1 MMDSSWLAP
10 LVAGAAAHTLVR
22 RVEIDMFLLHIL
34 GVVGALAAAHLY
46 VSVQVFGIALSHALW
61 SLSSGSA
68 LFVTGL
74 TTSILVYRG
83 FFHRLR
89 KFPGPVAARFTKFY
103 AVWLSAKEVRWH
115 LELER
120 LKAEYGDV
128 VRTGPREL
136 TIFRPEAIGPMA
148 ACRKST
154 LYQLSDWSNDRLGL
168 IETRDIEDH
177 RLRRKPWEMAL
188 SNKAIGAYDGRMQET
203 ISTFLSIL
211 SQSSDKPINV
221 TELMAYLSYDLM
233 GVVGFGKDFGQLAGG
248 GVEHWAVKALRAQ
261 QLFFGLLK
269 PIPWLVNAAAR
280 IPGADRAVA
289 PFVEYCRG
297 LVAEKRKTL
306 QAEKSDTSSPTDILS
321 WILHEYEAGT
331 PHAPRTQAALD
342 EDGRTIVVAGAD
354 TTSNTLSNVF
364 YYLAHHPDTYARL
377 QTQLATLF
385 PGGATTFT
393 YARLSAHHA
402 ATAPLLDAIIHET
415 TRLKPAVPSGTPRV
429 TPPSGLRIRLSGAD
443 DDLFVPPDTDVYVPP
458 YVIQRDARYFP
469 NPTDFIPERWLP
481 VEQGGRPELVADR
494 NAMFPF
500 QVGQYACAGK
510 GLAMWEMRSVLAR
523 VALAYDVS
531 FAEGDAVKGKDF
543 DEGMKDT
550 FTMTLGPLW
559 LVFRERG
566 KRE

>member
-1 MMDSSWLAP
+1 
-10 LVAGAAAHTLVR
+10 
-22 RVEIDMFLLHIL
+22 
-34 GVVGALAAAHLY
+34 
-46 VSVQVFGIALSHALW
+46 
-61 SLSSGSA
+61 
-68 LFVTGL
+68 
-74 TTSILVYRG
+74 
-83 FFHRLR
+83 
-89 KFPGPVAARFTKFY
+89 
-103 AVWLSAKEVRWH
+103 
-115 LELER
+115 
-120 LKAEYGDV
+120 
-128 VRTGPREL
+128 
-136 TIFRPEAIGPMA
+136 MA

-203 ISTFLSIL
+203 IGTFLSIL

-289 PFVEYCRG
+289 PFVEYLLARDRRQG
-297 LVAEKRKTL
+297 NIWTLEVLKVAEQVSRQVMGESGVWVDALTNLILQTL

-377 QTQLATLF
+377 QTQLTALF

-443 DDLFVPPDTDVYVPP
+443 DDLFIPPDTDVYVPP